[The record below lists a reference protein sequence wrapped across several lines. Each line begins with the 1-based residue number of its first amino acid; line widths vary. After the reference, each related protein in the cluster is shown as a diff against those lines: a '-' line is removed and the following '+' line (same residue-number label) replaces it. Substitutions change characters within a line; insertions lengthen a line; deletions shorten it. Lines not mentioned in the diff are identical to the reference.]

1 MSEYMEPHSVSKLI
15 GSPPG
20 YVGHEDV
27 FNLLLQLLDEGRL
40 TDSHGLHVNF
50 ENTIIVMTSNA
61 GNSAKAPTIGFF
73 NGTEE
78 ALESKVD
85 SALKET
91 FRPEFLNRVDDTII
105 FKELTKDEIRK
116 IADIMMKEV
125 FAALADKGISGKMTD
140 AAGDRLAEKGY
151 DPKYGARPLRKEIRK
166 NIEDKL
172 SDMFLEGQLNNAVGL
187 TIDFD
192 GSEFVFTVVKN
203 EDAKIKV
210 KAPRKAAT
218 AKKSE

>member
-1 MSEYMEPHSVSKLI
+1 
-15 GSPPG
+15 
-20 YVGHEDV
+20 
-27 FNLLLQLLDEGRL
+27 
-40 TDSHGLHVNF
+40 
-50 ENTIIVMTSNA
+50 
-61 GNSAKAPTIGFF
+61 
-73 NGTEE
+73 
-78 ALESKVD
+78 
-85 SALKET
+85 
-91 FRPEFLNRVDDTII
+91 
-105 FKELTKDEIRK
+105 
-116 IADIMMKEV
+116 MKEV

-210 KAPRKAAT
+210 KAPRKAAA